1 MLLLLSKDNC
11 GHCEILEQLLR
22 ENGIYY
28 EKWKAKSFPIL
39 IDTEKI
45 SINQGLHSIVENLGL
60 EM

>member
-11 GHCEILEQLLR
+11 PHCEILEQLLR

-45 SINQGLHSIVENLGL
+45 SINQGLHSIVESMSL
-60 EM
+60 EL

>member
-1 MLLLLSKDNC
+1 M
-11 GHCEILEQLLR
+11 R
-22 ENGIYY
+22 ENGVYY